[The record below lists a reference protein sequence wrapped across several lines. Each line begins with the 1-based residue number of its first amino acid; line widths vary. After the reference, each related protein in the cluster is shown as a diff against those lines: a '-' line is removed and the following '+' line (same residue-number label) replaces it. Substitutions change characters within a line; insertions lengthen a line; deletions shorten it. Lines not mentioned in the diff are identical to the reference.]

1 MLLCGQQV
9 HLRAAN
15 ASLSAVLLQV
25 NGKLRTTL
33 ELPKDV
39 TKEAAVAAAQKQPS
53 VAKFLDGKQVVKI
66 IFVPCKILNLVVQ

>member
-1 MLLCGQQV
+1 MSLATP
-9 HLRAAN
+9 H
-15 ASLSAVLLQV
+15 ASWLTVLMQV

-39 TKEAAVAAAQKQPS
+39 TKEDAVAAAQKQPS

-66 IFVPCKILNLVVQ
+66 IFVPCKILNLVVK